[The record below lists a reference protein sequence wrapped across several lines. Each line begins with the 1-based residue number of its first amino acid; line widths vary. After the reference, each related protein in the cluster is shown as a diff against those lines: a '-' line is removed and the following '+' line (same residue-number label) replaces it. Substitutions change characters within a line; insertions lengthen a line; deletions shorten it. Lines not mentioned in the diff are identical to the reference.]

1 MWTNTL
7 YIQSVEL
14 GEVEQKVASPQGAFH
29 LHLKPHHYRGRGTN
43 REVRRETD
51 LHLDFFYTKRKVEDS
66 YPLKKD
72 SLEPSAAT
80 GEKGASRPLS
90 KPAPEPT
97 PTWPSPP
104 LTGTAGA
111 APQHL
116 GSLEGHQS
124 AQGSRLALHLQVMLP
139 PWG

>member
-1 MWTNTL
+1 MDLEKTRSKKPLQVFVFCDFNKQNTLIRFTFMWTNTL

-80 GEKGASRPLS
+80 GENGAS
-90 KPAPEPT
+90 
-97 PTWPSPP
+97 
-104 LTGTAGA
+104 
-111 APQHL
+111 
-116 GSLEGHQS
+116 
-124 AQGSRLALHLQVMLP
+124 
-139 PWG
+139 